1 MAVRKKF
8 IDVEIP
14 SIEST
19 VGVLGT
25 PEELDKKTIKLDL
38 SRKMRGRGLEVIF
51 KIKNSDGKLIAFPKK
66 IELMKSYI
74 QRMMRKRTNYV
85 EDSFTT
91 PCKDARA
98 IIKPFLITRKKVS
111 RAVRKNL
118 RNTAKEFLIKYLEDK
133 NYLDVCDEILAGELQ
148 KTMLPKLKKVYP
160 MSFSDI
166 RVFETKELEKA
177 ELPAIKKIKV
187 ESKEDDSAEP
197 PEPEKPTSKD
207 VPSEEGKED
216 KEGDEGKVE
225 EKKVVKKEK
234 KTPKTVKRIVKKKS
248 TSTKKKK

>member
-1 MAVRKKF
+1 MATRKKF

-19 VGVLGT
+19 IGVLGT

-38 SRKMRGRGLEVIF
+38 SRKMRGRGIEVVF
-51 KIKNSDGKLIAFPKK
+51 KIQNSDGKLIAFPKK
-66 IELMKSYI
+66 IQLMKSYI

-85 EDSFTT
+85 EDSFIT

-98 IIKPFLITRKKVS
+98 IVKPFLITRKKVS

-118 RNTAKEFLIKYLEDK
+118 RNTAREFLVKYLEDK
-133 NYLDVCDEILAGELQ
+133 NYLDICDEILSGELQ

-166 RVFETKELEKA
+166 RIFETKELEKA
-177 ELPAIKKIKV
+177 EFPAVKKIKV
-187 ESKEDDSAEP
+187 EEAKE
-197 PEPEKPTSKD
+197 EKPA
-207 VPSEEGKED
+207 EEKAVED
-216 KEGDEGKVE
+216 TNKAPRGGHE
-225 EKKVVKKEK
+225 EKKPIKEK
-234 KTPKTVKRIVKKKS
+234 KTTKKAVKKKP
-248 TSTKKKK
+248 TKKEVKKKTASKKKD

>member
-1 MAVRKKF
+1 MAARKKF

-25 PEELDKKTIKLDL
+25 AEELDKKTIKLDL
-38 SRKMRGRGLEVIF
+38 SRKMRGRGIEIVF
-51 KIKNSDGKLIAFPKK
+51 KIKNSEGKLTAYPKK

-85 EDSFTT
+85 EDSFIT
-91 PCKDARA
+91 PCKDIRA
-98 IIKPFLITRKKVS
+98 IVKPFLITRKKVS

-133 NYLDVCDEILAGELQ
+133 NYLDICDQILAGELQ
-148 KTMLPKLKKVYP
+148 KAMLPTLKKVYP

-166 RVFETKELEKA
+166 RIFETKELEKA

-187 ESKEDDSAEP
+187 EEVKEEKSEP
-197 PEPEKPTSKD
+197 TKEK
-207 VPSEEGKED
+207 SEEE
-216 KEGDEGKVE
+216 
-225 EKKVVKKEK
+225 KKEK
-234 KTPKTVKRIVKKKS
+234 KPKKEEKKTTTKKTTKKPTATKKTVKKKPASKA
-248 TSTKKKK
+248 KK